1 MNTSSPPLNSPNYLD
16 SLERE
21 ATYIFKEIAGQFK
34 NPVLLFSGGKDSTV
48 LIYLA
53 VKAFAPLPVPFPVMH
68 IDTGH
73 NFTEALEFR
82 DKLAAGTNLRLIIRK
97 VEDTIKEKNLD
108 DASGKL
114 PSRNFLQSYT
124 LLDAINE
131 FGFDACIGGGRR
143 DEEKARA
150 KERIFSV
157 RDTTGA
163 WQPYNQRPELWDVY
177 NGRLKKGE
185 NVRAFPISNW
195 SELDVWNYIR
205 REQIPLPSLY
215 FSHRR
220 ECLIYQEKL
229 IALSDY
235 ITIDPTDVIVTK
247 NVRYRTVGDM
257 TCTAAVESNAATID
271 EVISEIENSLISE
284 RGETRIDD
292 RFSDAAMEDRKLKGY
307 F

>member
-1 MNTSSPPLNSPNYLD
+1 MTD
-16 SLERE
+16 HLELLE
-21 ATYIFKEIAGQFK
+21 AEAVYIFREIAGQFK

-48 LIYLA
+48 LVHLA
-53 VKAFAPLPVPFPVMH
+53 LKAFAPLLPPFRIMH

-73 NFTEALEFR
+73 NFPEALEFR
-82 DKLAAGTNLRLIIRK
+82 DKLVARAGLQLIVRK
-97 VEDTIKEKNLD
+97 VEETIKTKNLD
-108 DASGKL
+108 DATGKL
-114 PSRNFLQSYT
+114 PSRNFLQSHT
-124 LLDAINE
+124 LLDAIAE
-131 FGFDACIGGGRR
+131 FGFDVCIGGGRR

-150 KERIFSV
+150 KERIFSI
-157 RDTTGA
+157 RDIGGA
-163 WQPYNQRPELWDVY
+163 WQPYNQRPELWDLY
-177 NGRLKKGE
+177 NGRLNEGE

-205 REQIPLPSLY
+205 RENIELPSLY
-215 FSHRR
+215 FSHERQ
-220 ECLIYQEKL
+220 CLVYQGKL

-235 ITIDPTDVIVTK
+235 IMIDPTDVIVTK

-257 TCTAAVESNAATID
+257 TCTAAVESDAATID
-271 EVISEIENSLISE
+271 EVITEIKNSLVSE